1 MPDSGES
8 HSNHDPKREGGW
20 GGAMNSNEQDP
31 EETRP
36 EVRYEVQVDP
46 SRQVSEDI
54 DLTDMDLDRVP
65 DHEGV
70 MRFIVSA
77 DQLED
82 LRRRNVVLEV
92 GAELPV
98 QALDAGLVYSDEEA
112 SSDLERR
119 LEGIER
125 EEGGS

>member
-1 MPDSGES
+1 
-8 HSNHDPKREGGW
+8 
-20 GGAMNSNEQDP
+20 MNSNEQDP

-46 SRQVSEDI
+46 SRQVSDEV
-54 DLTDMDLDRVP
+54 DLSDMDLDRVP
-65 DHEGV
+65 DREGV
-70 MRFIVSA
+70 MRFLVSS

-92 GAELPV
+92 GAEVPV
-98 QALDAGLVYSDEEA
+98 RGLDPDLVYSDEEA
-112 SSDLERR
+112 SSDLELR

>member
-1 MPDSGES
+1 
-8 HSNHDPKREGGW
+8 
-20 GGAMNSNEQDP
+20 MNSNEQDP

-54 DLTDMDLDRVP
+54 DLTDLDLDRVP
-65 DHEGV
+65 DQEGV
-70 MRFIVSA
+70 MRFLVSS

-82 LRRRNVVLEV
+82 LRRRNIVLEV

-98 QALDAGLVYSDEEA
+98 KALDPDLVYSDEEA
-112 SSDLERR
+112 SADLERR